1 MNFGNNIERMGF
13 EKGGWS
19 LIEVHPDGTVYK
31 GKTSNPDAK
40 IDEPCWFI
48 MKITQNKGKDDVDY
62 YEITI
67 AYPLGGCK
75 WTEKESYRYK
85 YI

>member
-31 GKTSNPDAK
+31 GKTSNPDAI
-40 IDEPCWFI
+40 IDDPCWFI
-48 MKITQNKGKDDVDY
+48 MRITKFKGKDGADY
-62 YEITI
+62 YEIRS
-67 AYPLGGCK
+67 AYPSGRCK
-75 WTEKESYRYK
+75 WTEKESYTYK

>member
-31 GKTSNPDAK
+31 GKTSDPDAK
-40 IDEPCWFI
+40 IDEPSWFI
-48 MKITQNKGKDDVDY
+48 MKITQAKGKDNVDY
-62 YEITI
+62 YQITS
-67 AYPLGGCK
+67 AYPLGRCK
-75 WTEKESYRYK
+75 WTEKESYTYRF
-85 YI
+85 I